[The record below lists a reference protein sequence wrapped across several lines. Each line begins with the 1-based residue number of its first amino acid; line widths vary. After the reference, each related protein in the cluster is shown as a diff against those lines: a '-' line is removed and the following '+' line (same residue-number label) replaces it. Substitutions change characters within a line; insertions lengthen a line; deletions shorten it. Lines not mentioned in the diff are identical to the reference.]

1 MLGAQYEALMNRPAS
16 AATGRLVYVVG
27 PSGAGKDS
35 VIALAR
41 ALLPPGA
48 AVEFARRVIAR
59 PSFGGGEEHEAV
71 TPEEFDARCTRGEF
85 ALHWHANGTSYG
97 IAAVLREQLARG
109 ATVVVNGSRAHVPQ
123 ARAAFPQLELVH
135 VTASADLLAARLAAR
150 GREPAALVAA
160 RLERNAR
167 AECEVGEAALE
178 IRNDAELAR
187 AGARLAEFL
196 LRPAPAGRSE
206 SA

>member
-1 MLGAQYEALMNRPAS
+1 MLDAQYEALMNRPAR
-16 AATGRLVYVVG
+16 AAAGRLVYVVG

-35 VIALAR
+35 VIAQAR
-41 ALLPPGA
+41 ALMPPGA
-48 AVEFARRVIAR
+48 AVEFVRRVIAR
-59 PSFGGGEEHEAV
+59 PSFAGSEDHESV
-71 TPEEFDARCTRGEF
+71 TPEEFDTRCARGEF

-97 IAAVLREQLARG
+97 IRAGLREQLARG

-123 ARAAFPQLELVH
+123 ARATFPQLELVH
-135 VTASADLLAARLAAR
+135 VTASPDLLASRLAAR

-160 RLERNAR
+160 RLTRNAR

-178 IRNDAELAR
+178 ILNDAGLAQ
-187 AGARLAEFL
+187 ACARLAEFL
-196 LRPAPAGRSE
+196 LRPAPAGRSA